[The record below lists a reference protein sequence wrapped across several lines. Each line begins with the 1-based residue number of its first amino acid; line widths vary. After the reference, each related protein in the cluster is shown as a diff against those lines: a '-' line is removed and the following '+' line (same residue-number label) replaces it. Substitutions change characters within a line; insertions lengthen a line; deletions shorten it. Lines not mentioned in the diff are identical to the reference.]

1 MGVILRKNPGQPSD
15 FGHTSPD
22 RVRYDQFN
30 LPEFLL
36 KLHSDT
42 TSALNTVTS
51 YGPGFVEINKIRFD
65 HAIAFGPH
73 GEIARWSA
81 RDPSDISSDLL
92 FSAARLTLAPA
103 DPMAFLDSDD
113 TRPTVVGERPE
124 VLLVGTGERHVML
137 GRDVL
142 DPLLRVGIGVECMST
157 GAAARTYNVLMA
169 EGRLVIAALI
179 P

>member
-1 MGVILRKNPGQPSD
+1 
-15 FGHTSPD
+15 
-22 RVRYDQFN
+22 VRYDQFN

-42 TSALNTVTS
+42 TSALNSVTA

-65 HAIAFGPH
+65 HAIAFGPE
-73 GEIARWSA
+73 GDVARWAA

-92 FSAARLTLAPA
+92 FSAARLSLAQA

-113 TRPTVVGERPE
+113 ARPTVVGERPE
-124 VLLVGTGERHVML
+124 VLLVGTGERHIML
-137 GRDVL
+137 SRDIL
-142 DPLLRVGIGVECMST
+142 DPLIRVGVGVECMST
-157 GAAARTYNVLMA
+157 AAAARTYNVLMA